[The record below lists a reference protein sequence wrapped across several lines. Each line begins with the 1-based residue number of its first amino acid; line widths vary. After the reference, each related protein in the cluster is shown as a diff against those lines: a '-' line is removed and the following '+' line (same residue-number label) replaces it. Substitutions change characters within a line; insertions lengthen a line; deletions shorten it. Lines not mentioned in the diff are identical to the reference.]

1 MLGVFEGLDLN
12 RKQGLVSL
20 NDTYISVLAS
30 DSLISFVVYTCVQ
43 GYRVTLHGAVKVLTE
58 LLPLVQVVHHP
69 QQLLVLTTR
78 HIPGY
83 LQHFTAMLLLQ
94 V

>member
-1 MLGVFEGLDLN
+1 MQGVFEGLDLN

-30 DSLISFVVYTCVQ
+30 DSLISFVVYTCEQ
-43 GYRVTLHGAVKVLTE
+43 GYRVTLHGAVRVLTVP
-58 LLPLVQVVHHP
+58 LPLAQVVHHP
-69 QQLLVLTTR
+69 QQLPVLTTR
-78 HIPGY
+78 HIPEY
-83 LQHFTAMLLLQ
+83 LQHFNAVLLLQ